1 MTNTAECRAGGLLT
15 HAVIFGFIVNH
26 HRLQLSAEPLF
37 GVGFCPFG
45 ASAPPPLS
53 RHEMYE
59 GGSRPESGYSVHYMA
74 IPPTPS
80 ERQAR
85 VEEVTALFDVGLASP
100 VDIILAQHPGMERAE
115 AIAHL
120 ETIRQERALFPGVGG
135 GQV

>member
-1 MTNTAECRAGGLLT
+1 MLA
-15 HAVIFGFIVNH
+15 
-26 HRLQLSAEPLF
+26 LSAALLN
-37 GVGFCPFG
+37 
-45 ASAPPPLS
+45 AN
-53 RHEMYE
+53 E
-59 GGSRPESGYSVHYMA
+59 GGSLPESGYSVRYMA